1 VSPRI
6 RFDPTDMIV
15 IAGVSFQIFEQS
27 KRGVI
32 LQQIDNSN
40 ISRSY
45 AHSEIAALLAAPD
58 TKLKR
63 GYFSES
69 KADSR
74 LSNNDKFLASLPP
87 EAREMVLWKDLV
99 CRTFIAAE
107 EARKVKRTDGSVKL
121 FSTILQQRV
130 DEASCNAQLVGK
142 SARAGTKTTI
152 RKVPCT
158 RTVLT
163 WVRDYERSGCNPL
176 SMLRKHR
183 SGASYAKKLSPED
196 VKLLNDCI
204 WEFLSSERPTLAKVV
219 RDTRDR
225 FREENEL
232 RRAAG
237 SPTLNTPSKTE
248 IIRRLKRLDC
258 FQTKVGRH
266 GVNAAEKQMG
276 FYENG
281 LEISHPL
288 QWVEVDEWQIDVLS
302 LLEDA
307 GCLDGITA
315 EERSRLDIG
324 RRWIYLAIDVRTR
337 CIVGFRL
344 SKLPSAI
351 DAVRTI
357 AMIVMDKTPLAKAA
371 GCGSDWAF
379 SGGCGTI
386 STDMGPAFIADEF
399 RTAVTDIDFNHVT
412 PVAGQPKLRAHVE
425 RAFRTFATQLMPMLT
440 GRTFSNPQE
449 RGDYPS
455 EARAALTDDDLIKVF
470 IRFIV
475 DIYHNEPHGGLQGET
490 PANAWKRLAK
500 EQGVTAPPDSTAI
513 CSVFGI
519 PQQRKIE
526 RHGVRVFG
534 IHYQSPEIQG
544 AFLERGSEPVDIRVD
559 QYDLTHITVC
569 LGGKWH
575 SVKAVSEVVWGLSYE
590 EWQDITRQ
598 LRLRF
603 KKEAEMSKDVIYRA
617 RKAIKQIN
625 TDAMKLRRLSPVT
638 VSPAD
643 LERAERDLYIG
654 LSVQHD
660 RLETPVKDA
669 PSGKGLLGDKI
680 LPAETSKE
688 PPSANGPAA
697 PQKPWGFRND

>member
-1 VSPRI
+1 
-6 RFDPTDMIV
+6 
-15 IAGVSFQIFEQS
+15 
-27 KRGVI
+27 
-32 LQQIDNSN
+32 
-40 ISRSY
+40 
-45 AHSEIAALLAAPD
+45 
-58 TKLKR
+58 
-63 GYFSES
+63 
-69 KADSR
+69 
-74 LSNNDKFLASLPP
+74 
-87 EAREMVLWKDLV
+87 
-99 CRTFIAAE
+99 
-107 EARKVKRTDGSVKL
+107 
-121 FSTILQQRV
+121 
-130 DEASCNAQLVGK
+130 
-142 SARAGTKTTI
+142 
-152 RKVPCT
+152 
-158 RTVLT
+158 
-163 WVRDYERSGCNPL
+163 
-176 SMLRKHR
+176 
-183 SGASYAKKLSPED
+183 
-196 VKLLNDCI
+196 
-204 WEFLSSERPTLAKVV
+204 
-219 RDTRDR
+219 
-225 FREENEL
+225 
-232 RRAAG
+232 
-237 SPTLNTPSKTE
+237 
-248 IIRRLKRLDC
+248 
-258 FQTKVGRH
+258 
-266 GVNAAEKQMG
+266 
-276 FYENG
+276 
-281 LEISHPL
+281 
-288 QWVEVDEWQIDVLS
+288 
-302 LLEDA
+302 
-307 GCLDGITA
+307 
-315 EERSRLDIG
+315 
-324 RRWIYLAIDVRTR
+324 
-337 CIVGFRL
+337 
-344 SKLPSAI
+344 
-351 DAVRTI
+351 
-357 AMIVMDKTPLAKAA
+357 
-371 GCGSDWAF
+371 
-379 SGGCGTI
+379 
-386 STDMGPAFIADEF
+386 
-399 RTAVTDIDFNHVT
+399 
-412 PVAGQPKLRAHVE
+412 
-425 RAFRTFATQLMPMLT
+425 MLT

>member
-1 VSPRI
+1 MSPLI

-15 IAGVSFQIFEQS
+15 IAGVSFQIIEQS

-32 LQQIDNSN
+32 LQQIDSSN
-40 ISRSY
+40 VNRSY
-45 AHSEIAALLAAPD
+45 AHSEIPALLAAPD

-63 GYFSES
+63 GYFSER
-69 KADSR
+69 KAHSR
-74 LSNNDKFLASLPP
+74 LSNNNKSLASLPP
-87 EAREMVLWKDLV
+87 EVREMVLWKDLV

-107 EARKVKRTDGSVKL
+107 EAGEVKRTDRSVKL

-183 SGASYAKKLSPED
+183 SGASYAKKFSPE
-196 VKLLNDCI
+196 VVTLLNDCI

-248 IIRRLKRLDC
+248 IIRRIERFDC
-258 FQTKVGRH
+258 FQTKAGRH
-266 GVNAAEKQMG
+266 GANAAQKQMG

-288 QWVEVDEWQIDVLS
+288 QWVEMDEWQIDVLS
-302 LLEDA
+302 ILGDA
-307 GCLDGITA
+307 GCLDGMTP
-315 EERSRLDIG
+315 EERSKLSIG
-324 RRWIYLAIDVRTR
+324 RRWIYVAIDVRTR
-337 CIVGFRL
+337 CVVGFRL
-344 SKLPSAI
+344 SKTPSAI
-351 DAVRTI
+351 DAVSTM
-357 AMIVMDKTPLAKAA
+357 AMIMMDKTPLAKAA
-371 GCGSDWAF
+371 GCESGWAF

-386 STDMGPAFIADEF
+386 STDMGSAFIADEF
-399 RTAVTDIDFNHVT
+399 RIAVTDIGFNHVT
-412 PVAGQPKLRAHVE
+412 PAAGQPKLRAHVE
-425 RAFRTFATQLMPMLT
+425 RFFGTLATKLMSMLT
-440 GRTFSNPQE
+440 GRTFSNSKE

-455 EARAALTDDDLIKVF
+455 EARTALTDDDLIELCV
-470 IRFIV
+470 RFIV
-475 DIYHNEPHGGLQGET
+475 DIYHNEPHKGLLEET

-519 PQQRKIE
+519 PQKRKIE

-534 IHYQSPEIQG
+534 IHYQSPEIQD
-544 AFLERGSEPVDIRVD
+544 AFLQGRSDPVDIRVD
-559 QYDLTHITVC
+559 EYDLTYITVY
-569 LGGKWH
+569 LGGEWH
-575 SVKAVSEVVWGLSYE
+575 SVKAVSEAVWGLAYE

-598 LRLRF
+598 LRLRY
-603 KKEAEMSKDVIYRA
+603 KKEAEMSEDVIYRA

-625 TDAMKLRRLSPVT
+625 ADAMKLRRLSPDT
-638 VSPAD
+638 VSAAD

-688 PPSANGPAA
+688 PPSANVPAA